1 MYLNPKKLKINLPNG
16 KQLNNDGSVAKK
28 RSKYGAVKRNG
39 YDSVKESDRANELF
53 LKEKAGL
60 ISNLKEQ
67 VPIELEPEFEYLGK
81 KYKAIVYVAD
91 FTYYDNVKKI
101 SIIEDVKGFKTQ
113 VYMLKKK
120 LLFKKIKDNPNLKF
134 IEKY

>member
-39 YDSVKESDRANELF
+39 YDSGKESDRANELF

-60 ISNLKEQ
+60 ISNLKE
-67 VPIELEPEFEYLGK
+67 
-81 KYKAIVYVAD
+81 
-91 FTYYDNVKKI
+91 
-101 SIIEDVKGFKTQ
+101 
-113 VYMLKKK
+113 
-120 LLFKKIKDNPNLKF
+120 
-134 IEKY
+134 